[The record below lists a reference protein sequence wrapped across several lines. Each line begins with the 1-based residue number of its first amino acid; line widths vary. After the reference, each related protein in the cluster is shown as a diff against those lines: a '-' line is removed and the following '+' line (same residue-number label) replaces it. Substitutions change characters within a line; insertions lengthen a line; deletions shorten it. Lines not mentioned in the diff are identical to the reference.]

1 MMLLV
6 DHGVVRVRLEDY
18 LLRVFPR
25 LSKMYIRDVI
35 RAGEC
40 EVNGR
45 VENIGYRL
53 RTNDVIEIA
62 LDPDRE
68 TAMSPD
74 PIPLDF
80 VFEDEDII
88 VVNKS
93 AGMLTHPSHRENRG
107 TLLNALVHH
116 LNWRTGN
123 EAKQNGDECREMLR
137 PGLPHRLD
145 KATSGLIVA
154 AKNARAH
161 RIVSGQFMQKRV
173 EKRYLALVEGIVE
186 QDDGVISAP
195 IGRFPELKLWGV
207 KDDGKPAETR
217 FWVRERRDGKT
228 LLELEPITGRTN
240 QLRIHCEHLG
250 HPIVGDVARGG
261 GEYVRLCLHAFRL
274 GLRHPTTGENL
285 SFVREI
291 EF

>member
-1 MMLLV
+1 MLLV

-173 EKRYLALVEGIVE
+173 EKGIW
-186 QDDGVISAP
+186 
-195 IGRFPELKLWGV
+195 LWS
-207 KDDGKPAETR
+207 KASLNKMTE
-217 FWVRERRDGKT
+217 
-228 LLELEPITGRTN
+228 
-240 QLRIHCEHLG
+240 
-250 HPIVGDVARGG
+250 
-261 GEYVRLCLHAFRL
+261 
-274 GLRHPTTGENL
+274 
-285 SFVREI
+285 
-291 EF
+291 

>member
-1 MMLLV
+1 MLLV

-62 LDPDRE
+62 LDPERE

-74 PIPLDF
+74 PIPLDV

-88 VVNKS
+88 VVNKP

-123 EAKQNGDECREMLR
+123 EAKQYGDKCRETLR

-161 RIVSGQFMQKRV
+161 RIVSSQFMQKRV

-186 QDDGVISAP
+186 QDNGVISAP
-195 IGRFPELKLWGV
+195 IGRFPEIKLWGI

-217 FWVRERRDGKT
+217 FWVRGRRDGKT

-240 QLRIHCEHLG
+240 QLRIHCEHIG
-250 HPIVGDVARGG
+250 HPIVGDLARGG

-274 GLRHPTTGENL
+274 GFRHPTTGEVMG
-285 SFVREI
+285 FVREI